1 MAFAAKDGT
10 QHTNADSMR
19 TRNAMSSAPAPQQQE
34 REGGHDA
41 QGLEELKQAFDEVMM
56 ALASGQ
62 KPDPQT
68 VKDLIQYFNQF
79 IGEEEQE
86 GGSEAGEPWEGGQ

>member
-1 MAFAAKDGT
+1 MAFPAKDGT
-10 QHTNADSMR
+10 MHTNADSMR
-19 TRNAMSSAPAPQQQE
+19 TRNAMSSAPEPQA
-34 REGGHDA
+34 EGGEHDA
-41 QGLEELKQAFDEVMM
+41 QGLDQLKQAFDEVMM

-79 IGEEEQE
+79 IQEEEQE
-86 GGSEAGEPWEGGQ
+86 GGGEESGEPWEGGQ